1 MALDVGE
8 PQPSRV
14 CGSEARVVAPDD
26 GDGTDPVV
34 GGDLADCVLGE
45 APLPVK
51 TVSTSVMANNGGFFV
66 LLRCCSSSPLDCF
79 EETYLGLLD
88 WTMGARRCSPS
99 WDHHFGAGGGWR
111 GLEVERRGFFRV
123 EDDES

>member
-1 MALDVGE
+1 VA
-8 PQPSRV
+8 
-14 CGSEARVVAPDD
+14 APDD

-88 WTMGARRCSPS
+88 WTMGARRCLPP
-99 WDHHFGAGGGWR
+99 GTIVLEQVVVGGDLRWSGVVSSASKTTSLR
-111 GLEVERRGFFRV
+111 GMAQ
-123 EDDES
+123 